1 MPRITALRP
10 ERSER
15 VRVELD
21 GAAWRTLPTGAI
33 VAAGL
38 SVGSELDRVR
48 ARELARALRRSR
60 ALTAASAALSRRDRS
75 AAGLEAYLGARK
87 IAAADRAQAVETLER
102 LGYVDD
108 ARFAADRAAQLARRG
123 FGDEGIRCRLEAG
136 APRLRADRRGAC
148 GTRAGGRA
156 GTRSHRRWRRDAEAR
171 AAPRREGLLG
181 RGDRGRARRGLA
193 LRPRLVSEH
202 AAGATT

>member
-10 ERSER
+10 GRGER

-75 AAGLEAYLGARK
+75 SAGLEAYLGARG
-87 IAAADRAQAVETLER
+87 IASADRVQAVETLER

-123 FGDEGIRCRLEAG
+123 FGDEGIRCRLEQEGLGSEQVDAALAAL
-136 APRLRADRRGAC
+136 APEAERAHDLV
-148 GTRAGGRA
+148 AGGDVTPKLA
-156 GTRSHRRWRRDAEAR
+156 RRLAAKGFSAEAIE
-171 AAPRREGLLG
+171 AALG
-181 RGDRGRARRGLA
+181 
-193 LRPRLVSEH
+193 
-202 AAGATT
+202 AAWL

>member
-21 GAAWRTLPTGAI
+21 GAVWRTLPTGAI

-38 SVGSELDRVR
+38 SVGSELDRMR

-60 ALTAASAALSRRDRS
+60 ALTAAAAALSRRDRS
-75 AAGLEAYLGARK
+75 SAGLEAYRGARG
-87 IAAADRAQAVETLER
+87 IAAAERVQAVETLER

-108 ARFAADRAAQLARRG
+108 GRFAADRAAQLARRG
-123 FGDEGIRCRLEAG
+123 FGDEGIRCRLEQEGLGSEQIDAALAAL
-136 APRLRADRRGAC
+136 APEAERASDL
-148 GTRAGGRA
+148 TAGGDVTPKLA
-156 GTRSHRRWRRDAEAR
+156 RRLAAKGFSAEAIE
-171 AAPRREGLLG
+171 AALG
-181 RGDRGRARRGLA
+181 
-193 LRPRLVSEH
+193 
-202 AAGATT
+202 AAWL

>member
-1 MPRITALRP
+1 M
-10 ERSER
+10 
-15 VRVELD
+15 
-21 GAAWRTLPTGAI
+21 
-33 VAAGL
+33 
-38 SVGSELDRVR
+38 R

-123 FGDEGIRCRLEAG
+123 FGDEGIRCRLEEERLGSEQIDAALAAL
-136 APRLRADRRGAC
+136 APEAERARAL
-148 GTRAGGRA
+148 TAGGDVTPKLARHLA
-156 GTRSHRRWRRDAEAR
+156 GKGFSAEAIEAVLG
-171 AAPRREGLLG
+171 AAWL
-181 RGDRGRARRGLA
+181 
-193 LRPRLVSEH
+193 
-202 AAGATT
+202 